1 MTIPVDQSIL
11 DAVVSKHRFNVL
23 WVIAAITAL
32 GAVGCR
38 SREVRFQVTNF
49 DVAGDKEEFFEAFD
63 ECYYTID
70 PSGNLDL
77 VARRHTRTDDPG
89 VGEITQ
95 IVLIRTVYRN
105 VPGAM
110 ASDSTMINS
119 VITYTILGPDGGA
132 CYEGAGFVYFRE
144 KPRSGKLVGELEL
157 STVRPHRRVGKPTII
172 FDRAEL
178 TGSFEA
184 TENRRKVI
192 HIVNELRRVF
202 GEMPRHQPR
211 GQRDVL

>member
-1 MTIPVDQSIL
+1 MVTAI
-11 DAVVSKHRFNVL
+11 
-23 WVIAAITAL
+23 IALSA
-32 GAVGCR
+32 GACR
-38 SREVRFQVTNF
+38 SRDIRFHVTNF
-49 DVAGDKEEFFEAFD
+49 DAAGDTQEFFESFD

-77 VARRHTRTDDPG
+77 VARRDVRTDDPD

-95 IVLIRTVYRN
+95 VVLLRTVYRN

-110 ASDSTMINS
+110 ASDRTMINT
-119 VITYTILGPDGGA
+119 VITYAILGSDGGA

-144 KPRSGKLVGELEL
+144 KPRRRRLLGELEL

-178 TGSFEA
+178 TGSFTA
-184 TENRRKVI
+184 TENRRMVV
-192 HIVNELRRVF
+192 HIINELRRVF

-211 GQRDVL
+211 SQSDVL